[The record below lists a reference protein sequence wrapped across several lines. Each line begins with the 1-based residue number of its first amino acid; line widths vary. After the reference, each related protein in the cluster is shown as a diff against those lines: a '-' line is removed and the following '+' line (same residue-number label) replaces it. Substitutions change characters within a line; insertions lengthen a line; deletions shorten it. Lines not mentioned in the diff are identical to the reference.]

1 MKFHLDI
8 PNCYLAKARTRIIL
22 KLIWKLNNFETE
34 KRCQGLGCGR
44 GRRRGGGGGV
54 VRVEATIFEL
64 TNGPDLIHTPI
75 KFHEYITNGNLIMA
89 CIRMFTNRQ
98 HHDTIRLLFG
108 SHKP

>member
-1 MKFHLDI
+1 M
-8 PNCYLAKARTRIIL
+8 
-22 KLIWKLNNFETE
+22 WEGE
-34 KRCQGLGCGR
+34 EEGR
-44 GRRRGGGGGV
+44 GGGV